1 MKATVKGGC
10 TSAAARRAAPSVK
23 HSARRVGSQPRSAL
37 SNASASCL
45 SSSNNAILK
54 ISSNIKKGRTGRNA
68 LTALPKWRQKDGRIF
83 YPPPCEID
91 HISRFDDIFR
101 AEKPHLRHR
110 RIFLS
115 LFYHISFVFSR
126 GAGLPLTGERATTH
140 AAPSAAFRRPSPPSA
155 VPPAAFHAAAR
166 RPPRPPLRFHSPPF
180 APALFDN
187 ISDNLHRFLLFVDS
201 RLTEILTIMFLSSIM
216 V

>member
-45 SSSNNAILK
+45 SSSNRAILK

-68 LTALPKWRQKDGRIF
+68 LTALPKWRQKDGRII

-110 RIFLS
+110 RIFLP
-115 LFYHISFVFSR
+115 LFYHISFAFSR
-126 GAGLPLTGERATTH
+126 GTGLPLTGERATTH
-140 AAPSAAFRRPSPPSA
+140 APPPHLFSAFHASPHRLSRIPSPPFT
-155 VPPAAFHAAAR
+155 PA
-166 RPPRPPLRFHSPPF
+166 PPLPF
-180 APALFDN
+180 AALHACP
-187 ISDNLHRFLLFVDS
+187 SASS
-201 RLTEILTIMFLSSIM
+201 RRLSHLPFSTIYPTICIDFYFLSIPD
-216 V
+216 